1 MKRIEIIN
9 QLRAWLVDKDASLR
23 TNDITEDT
31 PIVEQRILSSLQVV
45 SLLLHIEQLRG
56 APIEISSLRPGMFH
70 SLSAIYQHFFA
81 DAARA

>member
-1 MKRIEIIN
+1 VNRIEIIN
-9 QLRAWLVDKDASLR
+9 QLRTWLVEKDANLR
-23 TNDITEDT
+23 VNDITEET

-45 SLLLHIEQLRG
+45 SLLLHIEQMRG

-81 DAARA
+81 DAAHA